1 LLQLVPDI
9 PGELKS
15 QAVFDDLSFRIR
27 TQIWT
32 TLRAVV
38 IHVVDPRPYKSDAD
52 SMLRI
57 VLKRDD
63 APEAIRLDAFRGDL
77 LAQRLHQNVQM
88 YIAES
93 ILVDSVPARA
103 FRAAQSFSQD
113 LFMMARLG
121 PSERFAAAEIVTI
134 KDLYCRPKSMVKKA
148 TEFSAKAAAAFHE
161 SMDVHDAFSKDHEF
175 YFSDPTRRIIN
186 KMLRPLRDLHA
197 FDKGDD
203 QQMRALETVRG
214 RLIASMTDADNS
226 LSRMQRL
233 IPLTEYVDF
242 DSKNTA
248 LGQAADL
255 AAGIA
260 SALFE
265 RNGIAG
271 LVTRFE
277 HVTYNGKRTSEA
289 DIARITH
296 KLGRL

>member
-1 LLQLVPDI
+1 
-9 PGELKS
+9 
-15 QAVFDDLSFRIR
+15 
-27 TQIWT
+27 
-32 TLRAVV
+32 
-38 IHVVDPRPYKSDAD
+38 
-52 SMLRI
+52 
-57 VLKRDD
+57 
-63 APEAIRLDAFRGDL
+63 
-77 LAQRLHQNVQM
+77 
-88 YIAES
+88 
-93 ILVDSVPARA
+93 
-103 FRAAQSFSQD
+103 
-113 LFMMARLG
+113 
-121 PSERFAAAEIVTI
+121 
-134 KDLYCRPKSMVKKA
+134 
-148 TEFSAKAAAAFHE
+148 
-161 SMDVHDAFSKDHEF
+161 
-175 YFSDPTRRIIN
+175 
-186 KMLRPLRDLHA
+186 MLRPLRDLHA

-214 RLIASMTDADNS
+214 RLIDSMTDANNS

-265 RNGIAG
+265 RKGIAG